1 MRATTIRSLAL
12 AAALLAGTST
22 HAQQQPAP
30 AVPTA
35 GQPLTIENVLGKDLP
50 SVRWGRD
57 REWTRDGLGNLA
69 QEASQTVDGGRDIV
83 RYDIATNAR
92 SVVVPAEL
100 LVPAKGAKPIDVEG
114 YVFSPDARKLLIST
128 AGKRFRRTNAFADY
142 WLLDLDTKVLRKLGG
157 DAPASSL
164 MYATFSPDGANIAYV
179 RDNNL
184 YVEPTAGGTPRQLTR
199 DGDTLI
205 VNGVGDWV
213 YEEEYGL
220 AKAWSWSPDSKRI
233 AFWRFD
239 TSGVGTFNMIT
250 NTEGQ
255 YSRIIPLQYP
265 KAGTVN
271 SAAKVGTIDIA
282 SGATTWVALE
292 GDPRQNYIP
301 QMSWTPDSRAL
312 FLQQSNRLQ
321 NAYKV
326 ILADPATGSS
336 KTLFT
341 ERDPAWVEANPD
353 PRWTTDGRGFT
364 WLSERD
370 GWRHLYIGSRDGKAP
385 DLRTPGDFDVIEVL
399 QVDPKSNWVWFTA
412 APGDPTHRYLY
423 RATLTGKRRVE
434 RVTPAGR
441 NATHDYDI
449 APGGRYATHVVS
461 AYDIA
466 PTTDLIDL
474 TTNRVVR
481 SLATNQPM
489 TDFIASRGLGRTEF
503 TRLDI
508 GGGTQLD
515 AWIIKPKGFDPSK
528 KYPLFVHVYGEP
540 WGQTVADRFGGR
552 NDLWHRMLAE
562 RGYIVAS
569 MDPRGTAS
577 PRGRAWR
584 KSIYEQVG
592 ILASADLA
600 AGVRKLI
607 ADRSY
612 VDPDRIGVWGWSGGG
627 SMTMNALFRYP
638 DLYKT
643 GIAVAGVSD
652 MKLYDTIY
660 QERYMGL
667 PSGNAKGYRDG
678 SPINFA
684 QNLKGNLLLIHG
696 TGDDN
701 VHYQNLEQVV
711 DKLVANNKRFDMM
724 AYPDRA
730 HGISEKPGTSLHLYT
745 LMTRYLE
752 EKLPPGPR

>member
-1 MRATTIRSLAL
+1 MRTSRLFLAVLLCATAL
-12 AAALLAGTST
+12 PATGQTPTPST
-22 HAQQQPAP
+22 
-30 AVPTA
+30 
-35 GQPLTIENVLGKDLP
+35 PLTVENVLGKDMP
-50 SVRWGRD
+50 SVRWARD
-57 REWTRDGLGNLA
+57 GKWTRDGTGFLKL
-69 QEASQTVDGGRDIV
+69 EASKTIDGGQDIV
-83 RYDIATNAR
+83 RYDIISNAR
-92 SVVVPAEL
+92 TVVVPAEL
-100 LVPAKGAKPIDVEG
+100 LVVSKGTKPIDVQG
-114 YVFSPDARKLLIST
+114 YSFSPDERKLLIYTNSKT
-128 AGKRFRRTNAFADY
+128 FRRTNAFGDY
-142 WLLDLDTKVLRKLGG
+142 WLLDLNTKALRKLGG
-157 DAPASSL
+157 DAPASRL
-164 MYATFSPDGANIAYV
+164 MYATFSPDGTQIAYV
-179 RDNNL
+179 RSNNL
-184 YVEPTAGGTPRQLTR
+184 YVEPTAGGAPRQLTT

-205 VNGVGDWV
+205 VNGIGDWV

-239 TSGVGTFNMIT
+239 TSLVGTFNMIT

-255 YSRIIPLQYP
+255 YSRVIPLQYP

-271 SAAKVGTIDIA
+271 SAATIGTIDLA
-282 SGATTWVALE
+282 TGTTTWIPLE
-292 GDPRQNYIP
+292 GDPRQNYVP

-326 ILADPATGSS
+326 ILADPTTGKSR
-336 KTLFT
+336 TLLT
-341 ERDPAWVEANPD
+341 ERDAAWVEANPD
-353 PRWTTDGRGFT
+353 PTWMSDGRGFT

-370 GWRHLYIGSRDGKAP
+370 GWRHLYVGSRDGNAM
-385 DLRTPGDFDVIEVL
+385 DLRTPGDFDVIDVL
-399 QVDPKSNWVWFTA
+399 NIDPKSNWVWFTA
-412 APGDPTHRYLY
+412 APGDPTRRYLY
-423 RATLTGKRRVE
+423 RATLTGKKRVE
-434 RVTPAGR
+434 RVSPMGQVG
-441 NATHDYDI
+441 THDYDM
-449 APGGRYATHVVS
+449 APAGRYARHIFSTF
-461 AYDIA
+461 DTA
-466 PTTDLIDL
+466 PTTELVDM
-474 TTNRVVR
+474 TTGRVIR
-481 SLATNQPM
+481 TLATNQPV
-489 TDFIASRGLGRTEF
+489 TDVIAARGLGKTEF

-508 GGGTQLD
+508 GGGTELD

-528 KYPLFVHVYGEP
+528 TYPLFVHVYGEP

-552 NDLWHRMLAE
+552 NDMWHRMLAE

-569 MDPRGTAS
+569 IDPRGTAA

-592 ILASADLA
+592 IQASADLA

-607 ADRSY
+607 ATRSY

-627 SMTMNALFRYP
+627 SMTLNAMFRYP

-643 GIAVAGVSD
+643 GIAVAAVSD
-652 MKLYDTIY
+652 MRLYDTVY

-684 QNLKGNLLLIHG
+684 QNLKGNLLMIHG

-701 VHYQNLEQVV
+701 VHYQNLEQLL
-711 DKLVANNKRFDMM
+711 DKLIANNKTTFQMM

-730 HGISEKPGTSLHLYT
+730 HGIYEKPGTSLHLYT

>member
-1 MRATTIRSLAL
+1 MRRSRLLLATLL
-12 AAALLAGTST
+12 CAAALPAA
-22 HAQQQPAP
+22 AQTPPPSA
-30 AVPTA
+30 
-35 GQPLTIENVLGKDLP
+35 PLTIENVLGKDMP
-50 SVRWGRD
+50 NVKWARD
-57 REWTRDGLGNLA
+57 GEWTRDGAGFLKL
-69 QEASQTVDGGRDIV
+69 EASKTVDGGRDIV
-83 RYDIATNAR
+83 RYDIVTDAR
-92 SVVVPAEL
+92 TVVVPAEM
-100 LVPAKGAKPIDVEG
+100 LVASKGAKPIDVQG
-114 YVFSPDARKLLIST
+114 YGFSRDERKLLIYTNSKT
-128 AGKRFRRTNAFADY
+128 FRRTNAFGDY
-142 WLLDLDTKVLRKLGG
+142 WLLDLNTKALRKLGG

-164 MYATFSPDGANIAYV
+164 MYATFSPDGTNIAYV
-179 RDNNL
+179 RGNNL
-184 YVEPTAGGTPRQLTR
+184 YVEPTAGGAPRQLTT
-199 DGDTLI
+199 DGNTLI
-205 VNGVGDWV
+205 VNGIGDWV
-213 YEEEYGL
+213 YEEEYDL

-239 TSGVGTFNMIT
+239 TSGVGTFNIIT

-255 YSRIIPLQYP
+255 YSRVIPLQYP

-271 SAAKVGTIDIA
+271 SAATVGTIDVA
-282 SGATTWVALE
+282 TGTTTWIPLE
-292 GDPRQNYIP
+292 GDPRQNYVP

-326 ILADPATGSS
+326 ILADPTTGKSN
-336 KTLFT
+336 TLFT
-341 ERDPAWVEANPD
+341 ERDAAWVEANRD
-353 PRWTTDGRGFT
+353 PTWTTDGRGFT

-370 GWRHLYIGSRDGKAP
+370 GWRHLYVGSRDGKAM
-385 DLRTPGDFDVIEVL
+385 DLRTPGDFDVIGVL
-399 QVDPKSNWVWFTA
+399 NIDPKSNWVWFTA
-412 APGDPTHRYLY
+412 APGDPTRRYLY
-423 RATLTGKRRVE
+423 RATLTGKKRVE
-434 RVTPAGR
+434 RVSPAGQIG
-441 NATHDYDI
+441 THDYDM
-449 APGGRYATHVVS
+449 ASGSRYARHIFST
-461 AYDIA
+461 YDTA
-466 PTTDLIDL
+466 PSTELVDM

-481 SLATNQPM
+481 TLATNQPV
-489 TDFIASRGLGRTEF
+489 TDFIASRGLGKTEF

-552 NDLWHRMLAE
+552 NDMWHRMLAE

-569 MDPRGTAS
+569 IDPRGTAS

-584 KSIYEQVG
+584 KSIYGQVG

-607 ADRSY
+607 ATRSY
-612 VDPDRIGVWGWSGGG
+612 VDSDRIGVWGWSGGG
-627 SMTMNALFRYP
+627 SMTLNALFRYP

-643 GIAVAGVSD
+643 GIAVAAVSD
-652 MKLYDTIY
+652 MTLYDTIY

-684 QNLKGNLLLIHG
+684 QNLKGNLLMIHG

-711 DKLVANNKRFDMM
+711 DKLVANNKHFDMM

-730 HGISEKPGTSLHLYT
+730 HGIYEKPGTSLHLYT
-745 LMTRYLE
+745 LMTRYLK

>member
-1 MRATTIRSLAL
+1 MRTSRLFLT
-12 AAALLAGTST
+12 ALLCATALPATGQTPTPST
-22 HAQQQPAP
+22 
-30 AVPTA
+30 
-35 GQPLTIENVLGKDLP
+35 PLTVENVLGKDMP
-50 SVRWGRD
+50 SVRWARD
-57 REWTRDGLGNLA
+57 GEWTRDGTGFLKL
-69 QEASQTVDGGRDIV
+69 EASKTIDGGQDIV
-83 RYDIATNAR
+83 RYDIISNAR
-92 SVVVPAEL
+92 TVVVPAEL
-100 LVPAKGAKPIDVEG
+100 LVVSKGTKPIDVQG
-114 YVFSPDARKLLIST
+114 YSLSPDERKLLIYTNSKT
-128 AGKRFRRTNAFADY
+128 FRRTTAFGDY
-142 WLLDLDTKVLRKLGG
+142 WLLDLNTKALRKLGG

-164 MYATFSPDGANIAYV
+164 MYATFSPDGTQIAYV
-179 RDNNL
+179 RSNNL
-184 YVEPTAGGTPRQLTR
+184 YVEPTAGGAPRQLTA

-205 VNGVGDWV
+205 VNGIGDWV

-220 AKAWSWSPDSKRI
+220 AKAWSWSPDSKQI

-255 YSRIIPLQYP
+255 YSRVIPLQYP

-271 SAAKVGTIDIA
+271 SAATIGTIDLA
-282 SGATTWVALE
+282 TGTTTWIPLE
-292 GDPRQNYIP
+292 GDPRQNYVP

-326 ILADPATGSS
+326 ILADPTTGKSR
-336 KTLFT
+336 TLLT
-341 ERDPAWVEANPD
+341 ERDAAWVEANPD
-353 PRWTTDGRGFT
+353 PTWTTDGRGFT

-370 GWRHLYIGSRDGKAP
+370 GWRHLYVGSRDGNAM
-385 DLRTPGDFDVIEVL
+385 DLRTPSDFDVIDVL
-399 QVDPKSNWVWFTA
+399 NVDPKSNWVWFTA
-412 APGDPTHRYLY
+412 APGDPTRRYLY
-423 RATLTGKRRVE
+423 RATLTGKKRVE
-434 RVTPAGR
+434 RVSPMGQVG
-441 NATHDYDI
+441 THDYDM
-449 APGGRYATHVVS
+449 APAGRYARHIFSTF
-461 AYDIA
+461 DTA
-466 PTTDLIDL
+466 PTTELVDMI
-474 TTNRVVR
+474 TGRVIR
-481 SLATNQPM
+481 TLATNQPV
-489 TDFIASRGLGRTEF
+489 TDVIAARGLGKTEF

-508 GGGTQLD
+508 GGGTELD

-528 KYPLFVHVYGEP
+528 TYPLFVHVYGEP

-552 NDLWHRMLAE
+552 NDMWHRMLAE

-569 MDPRGTAS
+569 IDPRGTAA

-592 ILASADLA
+592 IQASADLA

-607 ADRSY
+607 ATRSY

-627 SMTMNALFRYP
+627 SMTLNAMFRYP

-643 GIAVAGVSD
+643 GIAVAAVSD
-652 MKLYDTIY
+652 MRLYDTVY

-684 QNLKGNLLLIHG
+684 QNLKGNLLMIHG

-701 VHYQNLEQVV
+701 VHYQNLEQLL
-711 DKLVANNKRFDMM
+711 DKLIANNKTTFQMM

-730 HGISEKPGTSLHLYT
+730 HGIYEKPGTSLHLYT